1 MIAAIIAAAGV
12 GKRMGHHIPKP
23 YLQLAGKP
31 ILAHTLK
38 IFEAMPE
45 IREVTVVVHPEDLDL
60 CQDTVIAPYNLK
72 KVLRLVP
79 GGKERQ
85 DSVYNALKALKDEE
99 ELEIILVHDGVRPF
113 VTPEQIRRVIDAA
126 RRHGGA
132 VLGSPAQ
139 DTLKT
144 SHPRRQGASDPGAHR
159 HLADSDPP
167 GLPGA
172 PVVARLHRGLQP

>member
-85 DSVYNALKALKDEE
+85 DSVYNALKALRDEE

-144 SHPRRQGASDPGAHR
+144 SHPRRQGASDPGAHG

-172 PVVARLHRGLQP
+172 PVVARLHRGL